1 MLTSRRDKT
10 SSRRAQTPLMDSSPP
25 STPKWQPCPS
35 PSPRTRR
42 RFWAKKSRLLK
53 PSSKLLVASRVPLPK
68 LKSLLLP
75 SLPSTTHSRLLMHG
89 RMLPLL
95 SLRTSRKPQEVCS
108 LRTELQGPWISRK
121 TLLPNLKSSRDAQ
134 QLKQHFSPRETRCP
148 LMLKSSRTNSPGSP
162 SLSLNSSLT
171 QRLNVTNTPMMSSSG
186 LSTELVSRNS
196 PHGWLELRRLH
207 LRALPSQQ
215 ISLKSR
221 LLNEK
226 VLGFDKNCVNY
237 LKVLT
242 AAQGAAQK
250 MTTHAEA
257 DSEVAGLKGR
267 FDAVKGIADTWVKKC
282 DVLVKEWVLLDN
294 TATELNSWVAKDKS
308 AEGENQFSL
317 EKMESTLGELKNI
330 FKQKEKL
337 VEGL

>member
-1 MLTSRRDKT
+1 
-10 SSRRAQTPLMDSSPP
+10 MDSSPP

-42 RFWAKKSRLLK
+42 RFWARK
-53 PSSKLLVASRVPLPK
+53 
-68 LKSLLLP
+68 
-75 SLPSTTHSRLLMHG
+75 SRLLMHG

-207 LRALPSQQ
+207 LRVLPSQQ

-221 LLNEK
+221 L
-226 VLGFDKNCVNY
+226 
-237 LKVLT
+237 
-242 AAQGAAQK
+242 
-250 MTTHAEA
+250 
-257 DSEVAGLKGR
+257 
-267 FDAVKGIADTWVKKC
+267 
-282 DVLVKEWVLLDN
+282 
-294 TATELNSWVAKDKS
+294 
-308 AEGENQFSL
+308 
-317 EKMESTLGELKNI
+317 
-330 FKQKEKL
+330 
-337 VEGL
+337 

>member
-1 MLTSRRDKT
+1 MLSIMRLSLLNLRLLKRKSRRLRKCSTLKLPMLTSRRDKT

-25 STPKWQPCPS
+25 STPTWQPCPS

-42 RFWAKKSRLLK
+42 RFWARKSRLLK
-53 PSSKLLVASRVPLPK
+53 PK

-75 SLPSTTHSRLLMHG
+75 SPPLTTHSRLLMHG

-95 SLRTSRKPQEVCS
+95 SLRTARKPLEVCS
-108 LRTELQGPWISRK
+108 LGTELQGPWISRK

-134 QLKQHFSPRETRCP
+134 QLKQQFSPRETRCP

-207 LRALPSQQ
+207 LRVLPSQQ

-221 LLNEK
+221 L
-226 VLGFDKNCVNY
+226 
-237 LKVLT
+237 
-242 AAQGAAQK
+242 
-250 MTTHAEA
+250 
-257 DSEVAGLKGR
+257 
-267 FDAVKGIADTWVKKC
+267 
-282 DVLVKEWVLLDN
+282 
-294 TATELNSWVAKDKS
+294 
-308 AEGENQFSL
+308 
-317 EKMESTLGELKNI
+317 
-330 FKQKEKL
+330 
-337 VEGL
+337 